1 VSWTASTNEER
12 RNAAVPEQS
21 TAPADALGL
30 IHDVAC
36 RRISS
41 ELADFFRQL
50 HKQLWVRFVVITVS
64 VALLSWLGSFLYA
77 VLLRGK
83 GTLEF
88 GGVYGIVAIA
98 VLASAFAIVALS
110 PVLRKSEQYLF
121 QTVSI
126 IARANIEL
134 LSLIGRLTELREG
147 DTAGHTLRVTGYTM
161 LFAESLRLPRDTLVR
176 AVKGAMLHDVG
187 KLVMPDCV
195 ISKPGPLTQEE
206 RVSMQKHV
214 PCGLDIVRESELLS
228 AAINVVAYHHEHY
241 DGSGYPH
248 RLNGNNIPLEARLF
262 AIVDVF
268 DALTSSR
275 VYKSPLTVSEAL
287 QVMARERGSHFDP
300 WLFDRFVE
308 AVRELEPTVSREK
321 GDLAAMLLEH
331 MTPYLDYFLLGRI
344 FSQPKTSALKAI
356 WRSLINVDRTALPDE
371 AGDARTKGRL

>member
-1 VSWTASTNEER
+1 
-12 RNAAVPEQS
+12 
-21 TAPADALGL
+21 
-30 IHDVAC
+30 
-36 RRISS
+36 
-41 ELADFFRQL
+41 
-50 HKQLWVRFVVITVS
+50 
-64 VALLSWLGSFLYA
+64 
-77 VLLRGK
+77 
-83 GTLEF
+83 
-88 GGVYGIVAIA
+88 
-98 VLASAFAIVALS
+98 
-110 PVLRKSEQYLF
+110 
-121 QTVSI
+121 
-126 IARANIEL
+126 
-134 LSLIGRLTELREG
+134 
-147 DTAGHTLRVTGYTM
+147 
-161 LFAESLRLPRDTLVR
+161 
-176 AVKGAMLHDVG
+176 
-187 KLVMPDCV
+187 
-195 ISKPGPLTQEE
+195 
-206 RVSMQKHV
+206 MQKHV